1 MICKQLDVS
10 PDGLKNMPLCYGIY
24 NKYKES
30 YPENWARRI
39 IWAYDKLIQTKKI
52 KGIYSSDI
60 RKISGVKEKNFIEA
74 NEHLLKYA
82 DNDKAK
88 NIRNIISKRLTST
101 KNNC

>member
-1 MICKQLDVS
+1 M
-10 PDGLKNMPLCYGIY
+10 
-24 NKYKES
+24 
-30 YPENWARRI
+30 
-39 IWAYDKLIQTKKI
+39 IQTKKI

-88 NIRNIISKRLTST
+88 NIRNIISKAPYEHKKQLLKMDHNDIDEESYLRF
-101 KNNC
+101 KKFIENRI